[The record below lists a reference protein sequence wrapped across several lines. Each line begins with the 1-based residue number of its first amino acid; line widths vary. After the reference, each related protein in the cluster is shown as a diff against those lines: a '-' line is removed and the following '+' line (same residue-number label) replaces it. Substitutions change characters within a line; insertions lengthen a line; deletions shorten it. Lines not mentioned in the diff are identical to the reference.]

1 MRILIIVPAFNEE
14 ENIIKTINNIKSAG
28 NYDILVINDRSIDQ
42 TLLLARTQKN
52 IKIVDLAC
60 NLGIGGA
67 VQTGYMYAEQH
78 NYDIAIQIDGDGQH
92 DANFISKVIA
102 PITQEGY
109 DFVIGSRFIE
119 YEGFQST
126 RTRRVGIL
134 YIQHLIRMISGIQI
148 TDPTSG
154 FRAFGRRAIQYFAK
168 HYPNDYPEPESI
180 VIAHRLGLKIKEV
193 PVVMKAREGG
203 SSSIYTYKS
212 VYYMLKVTLSI
223 MIARLSR
230 VIQMHEYG
238 EEGS

>member
-14 ENIIKTINNIKSAG
+14 ENIVKTISSIKNAG
-28 NYDILVINDRSIDQ
+28 NFDILVINDRSIDQ
-42 TLLLARTQKN
+42 TLLLAKTQKN

-92 DANFISKVIA
+92 DPNFIGKVIT
-102 PITQEGY
+102 PITQEGF
-109 DFVIGSRFIE
+109 DIVIGSRFIDH
-119 YEGFQST
+119 EGFQST
-126 RTRRVGIL
+126 RMRRVGIFYL
-134 YIQHLIRMISGIQI
+134 QHLIRMISGMQI

-154 FRAFGRRAIQYFAK
+154 FRAFGKNAIHYFAK

-180 VIAHRLGLKIKEV
+180 VIAHRIGLKIKEV
-193 PVVMKAREGG
+193 PVVMRAREGG
-203 SSSIYTYKS
+203 SSSIYSYKS

-223 MIARLSR
+223 MVARLSR
-230 VIQMHEYG
+230 VIREA
-238 EEGS
+238 